1 MSGANESRPL
11 AELLGGLASDIS
23 TLFRKEVQLAK
34 TEASEKVAETMG
46 GVASI
51 AIGGVLALGAL
62 GVLLSAIVSL
72 LAAFFVNQNMDPTLA
87 NAIAALIVTVVVGIA
102 AWLSIS
108 KGRKVIGGSTLN
120 MNRTTASLGR
130 DADIVK
136 ERL

>member
-1 MSGANESRPL
+1 MSGANDSRPL
-11 AELLGGLASDIS
+11 AELLGGLATDIS

-34 TEASEKVAETMG
+34 AEASEKVSETMTA
-46 GVASI
+46 VSSI

-72 LAAFFVNQNMDPTLA
+72 LAAFLVAQGVDLTTA
-87 NAIAALIVTVVVGIA
+87 NAISAFLVTIVVGIA
-102 AWLSIS
+102 AWIIIS
-108 KGRKVIGGSTLN
+108 RGLNAFKASNLN
-120 MNRTTASLGR
+120 MNRTAASLGR

>member
-1 MSGANESRPL
+1 MSGANDSRPL
-11 AELLGGLASDIS
+11 AELLGGLATDIS

-34 TEASEKVAETMG
+34 AEASEKVSETMMA
-46 GVASI
+46 VSSI

-72 LAAFFVNQNMDPTLA
+72 LAAFLVAQGVDLTTA
-87 NAIAALIVTVVVGIA
+87 NAISAFLVTIVVGIA
-102 AWLSIS
+102 AWIIIS
-108 KGRKVIGGSTLN
+108 RGLNAFKASNLN
-120 MNRTTASLGR
+120 MNRTAASLGR

>member
-1 MSGANESRPL
+1 MSTANESRPI
-11 AELLGGLASDIS
+11 AELLGGLVNDLS

-34 TEASEKVAETMG
+34 TEASEKVSQTMG
-46 GVASI
+46 AVASI

-72 LAAFFVNQNMDPTLA
+72 LAALFVNMGWDPTLS
-87 NAIAALIVTVVVGIA
+87 NAVAAFIVTAVVGIA
-102 AWLSIS
+102 GWLSIQ
-108 KGRKVIGGSTLN
+108 KGLSALKASNLN
-120 MNRTTASLGR
+120 MNRTAASIGR